1 MTEIVNIPSPTNS
14 HPYCILNLQIL
25 SDYNDQLSASYFLA
39 ILSCSQELIES
50 LSKLAIN
57 QIASSL
63 VVEYDSD
70 WFKSL
75 WARFFLRVDPLP
87 SGCEVNGKW
96 SEKGPSNRL
105 KIGQQIV
112 YGQVS
117 IATRGFC
124 ERQNSYGF
132 RAI

>member
-1 MTEIVNIPSPTNS
+1 M
-14 HPYCILNLQIL
+14 
-25 SDYNDQLSASYFLA
+25 
-39 ILSCSQELIES
+39 IES

-87 SGCEVNGKW
+87 SGYGGGGGGGGGCQKSCFKSAENRAASSLEVAAYELYGLVQLVKTLMGL
-96 SEKGPSNRL
+96 EPFEVRFFFRQQFTKLDLAL
-105 KIGQQIV
+105 K
-112 YGQVS
+112 
-117 IATRGFC
+117 
-124 ERQNSYGF
+124 
-132 RAI
+132 